1 MEKVLVTGPT
11 GFIGSEVARQ
21 LAKSGRRPRLLVRR
35 PLRGIVLKSL
45 DAEIAQG
52 DLRSPRSLDR
62 ALVGMDTVIHLGARA
77 TFERYE
83 LLRPS
88 IVEGS
93 MNLMRAAADAGVRSF
108 IYGGSL
114 LVYGHQ
120 EQPITQETPARAQ
133 IDYSRAKL
141 EAEQTL
147 LSLAEKAGM
156 RFCSVRLPHVYG
168 ANSLLFNEIRRGRV
182 LFPGKGDNLF
192 AHLHVADTARAL
204 IRAAEIGITG
214 VCVVADNAPRTWNE
228 LFAITREY
236 YPRFRVIHVPTRL
249 ALLATGTLA
258 ALSRF
263 KVAPNLSSPDAVES
277 WNARLTV
284 DPDTLR
290 NVLGI
295 EPAYPSLEDG
305 IPAVLDD
312 CISFMCGHSVM
323 DRC

>member
-1 MEKVLVTGPT
+1 MEKVLITGPT

-21 LAKSGRRPRLLVRR
+21 LAEKGRRPRLLVRR

-45 DAEIAQG
+45 DAEITQG
-52 DLRSPRSLDR
+52 DLRSPRSLAR
-62 ALVGMDTVIHLGARA
+62 AVDGVDTVIHLGARA

-93 MNLMRAAADAGVRSF
+93 VNLMQVAADAGVRTF

-114 LVYGHQ
+114 LVYGDQ
-120 EQPITQETPARAQ
+120 DQPIAQETPARPQ

-147 LSLAEKAGM
+147 LSLAGEAGM

-182 LFPGKGDNLF
+182 IFPGKGDNLF
-192 AHLHVADTARAL
+192 AHLHVADAAAAL
-204 IRAAEIGITG
+204 IRAAELGKSG
-214 VCVVADNAPRTWNE
+214 VCVVADNFPRTWNE
-228 LFAITREY
+228 LFAVTREY

-249 ALLATGTLA
+249 ALFSTGALEL
-258 ALSRF
+258 LSRF
-263 KVAPNLSSPDAVES
+263 RLAPNLYSPDAVMS

-284 DPDTLR
+284 EPHTFR

-295 EPAYPSLEDG
+295 EPTYPSIEDG

>member
-52 DLRSPRSLDR
+52 DLRSRRSLDR
-62 ALVGMDTVIHLGARA
+62 ALVAMDTVIHLGARA

-120 EQPITQETPARAQ
+120 DQPITQETPARPR

-141 EAEQTL
+141 EAEQRL
-147 LSLAEKAGM
+147 LKLAEEAGM

-192 AHLHVADTARAL
+192 AHLHVADAARAL
-204 IRAAEIGITG
+204 IRAAESERTG

-249 ALLATGTLA
+249 ALFTTG
-258 ALSRF
+258 ALEVFSRF
-263 KVAPNLSSPDAVES
+263 RRAPNLYSPDAVES

-284 DPDTLR
+284 EPGTLR
-290 NVLGI
+290 NALGI

-312 CISFMCGHSVM
+312 CISFMCGHSTT